1 MDKGWKIT
9 ILPLLTMFL
18 WVCQLPRHWSAI
30 HRLWDRDKMLCRIAV
45 KAAHMPFY
53 RLPEFSAS
61 IDIISFLSKNIRLI
75 NSPMKESVNNQFI
88 ISGKSFFYKTEWNL
102 IEERLLID
110 RTIIAKTFQS
120 SHLGQKRL
128 KAIPLRFND
137 TKRGFVSPPLPF
149 SFALSHTSKNSF
161 YQFRFHRLS
170 IRAFLVQAWHW
181 PLAAHKNN

>member
-9 ILPLLTMFL
+9 ILPLLTMVL

-75 NSPMKESVNNQFI
+75 NSPMKESANNQFI

-102 IEERLLID
+102 IEERVLID

-120 SHLGQKRL
+120 SHSGQKRL
-128 KAIPLRFND
+128 KAIPLRFNSS
-137 TKRGFVSPPLPF
+137 KRRFISPPRRSLLPF
-149 SFALSHTSKNSF
+149 ATPLK
-161 YQFRFHRLS
+161 
-170 IRAFLVQAWHW
+170 IAFTKFDFTVH
-181 PLAAHKNN
+181 